1 MAYKKGTY
9 KLNLG
14 LSEDEKEIL
23 DFIRNK
29 YQLRTLSETVRFCIR
44 EFDLKDA
51 PPTCVDYG
59 GILKELN
66 DVKEEL
72 KKVSLLLKV
81 QGVK

>member
-14 LSEDEKEIL
+14 LSNEEKEIL
-23 DFIRNK
+23 DFIQEK
-29 YQLRTLSETVRFCIR
+29 YKLRTLSETVRFCIK
-44 EFDLKDA
+44 EFDLRNA
-51 PPTCVDYG
+51 PSECVDYG
-59 GILKELN
+59 GILKEIY

-72 KKVSLLLKV
+72 KKVSLLMKV